1 MLDLQNATEIYEK
14 LKAHYAGRYEVGLF
28 HGQLT
33 SVDIV
38 LDHCMCPDQQIYLPT
53 G

>member
-14 LKAHYAGRYEVGLF
+14 LKAHYAGRYEVAQLF
-28 HGQLT
+28 K
-33 SVDIV
+33 VDIV